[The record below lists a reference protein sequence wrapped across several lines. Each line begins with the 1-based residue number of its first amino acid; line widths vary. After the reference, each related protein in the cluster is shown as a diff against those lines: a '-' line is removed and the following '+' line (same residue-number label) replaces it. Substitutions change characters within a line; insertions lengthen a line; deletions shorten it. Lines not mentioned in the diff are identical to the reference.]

1 MKAKVVVIPGLE
13 PAPAEWMDEV
23 YRNHVGVTVQHF
35 YKPGESTEIFYP
47 WTCVQ
52 RLGRRR

>member
-1 MKAKVVVIPGLE
+1 MKAKVVVIPGFE
-13 PAPAEWMDEV
+13 PAPAEWMEEV

-47 WTCVQ
+47 WTSILRVEYH
-52 RLGRRR
+52 R